1 MTIIEYMRQKL
12 TEYPKISEFLTG
24 DDIHIDFTEPDPVNY
39 GLSSN
44 GDSLVK
50 EDILGNQIRR
60 HNFVMYA
67 VGQSFTDYNRLANSN
82 FLLELAYWLEQ
93 LPEESGIEVNVG
105 DEVKEATFLKATTAN
120 AMSMGLM
127 GDTVDQGVN
136 GCGRS
141 GCYSVRSGC
150 DERSDGF
157 GFAGSFHFAPYQKA
171 GFIGCEQD
179 R

>member
-12 TEYPKISEFLTG
+12 TEYPKISEFLAG
-24 DDIHIDFTEPDPVNY
+24 DDIHIDFTESDPVNY
-39 GLSSN
+39 GLSSS

-105 DEVKEATFLKATTAN
+105 DEVKQAKFLK
-120 AMSMGLM
+120 
-127 GDTVDQGVN
+127 DTVDQGVM
-136 GCGRS
+136 
-141 GCYSVRSGC
+141 
-150 DERSDGF
+150 
-157 GFAGSFHFAPYQKA
+157 YQLQIYAQYKV
-171 GFIGCEQD
+171 ESEEE
-179 R
+179 

>member
-60 HNFVMYA
+60 HNFIMYA

-82 FLLELAYWLEQ
+82 FLLEAALANRPVPKGNCCMQWDSPLQ
-93 LPEESGIEVNVG
+93 I
-105 DEVKEATFLKATTAN
+105 TTGWQTAI
-120 AMSMGLM
+120 
-127 GDTVDQGVN
+127 
-136 GCGRS
+136 
-141 GCYSVRSGC
+141 
-150 DERSDGF
+150 
-157 GFAGSFHFAPYQKA
+157 SFWNWP
-171 GFIGCEQD
+171 IG
-179 R
+179 

>member
-67 VGQSFTDYNRLANSN
+67 VGQSFTDYNRLANST

-127 GDTVDQGVN
+127 GDTVDQGVM
-136 GCGRS
+136 
-141 GCYSVRSGC
+141 
-150 DERSDGF
+150 
-157 GFAGSFHFAPYQKA
+157 YQLQIYAQYKV
-171 GFIGCEQD
+171 ESEEE
-179 R
+179 